1 LGFLD
6 WLSKLFSSLGETK
19 QYGVPSK
26 TESGEQVKSRAEQ
39 RVADYLRRNNI
50 RYRYEDPVY
59 AGWFDGKLGYPDFH
73 LLDYNVLVE
82 YWGLEDA
89 EDRRTRDR
97 YVSYMKRK
105 MAIYHKH
112 HIRFISLYPR
122 NLDNLDCV
130 FRAKFK
136 EVTGRELPRQSAT

>member
-6 WLSKLFSSLGETK
+6 WLSKLFSSPDETR
-19 QYGVPSK
+19 QYGVPSL

-39 RVADYLRRNNI
+39 RIADYLRRNNI
-50 RYRYEDPVY
+50 RYRYEDPAY
-59 AGWFDGKLGYPDFH
+59 AGWFGSMVGYPDFH
-73 LLDYNVLVE
+73 LLDYDVFVE
-82 YWGLEDA
+82 YWGLVDA
-89 EDRRTRDR
+89 EDQRTKER
-97 YVSYMKRK
+97 YIHYMKRK

-122 NLDNLDCV
+122 NLDNLDWV

-136 EVTGRELPRQSAT
+136 EVTGRDLPRKSTT